1 MWQSLLE
8 HNSTVY
14 SLNTRSQH
22 YFLKTRLC
30 TQRFA
35 FYIFDSFFHVKSPL
49 VGSTM
54 LTGTPCINTYI
65 CIHRCTKYLLLFS
78 HLRISS
84 RYERRGG
91 PSKCHAETFLL
102 IHAKWTVLRSFAFL
116 SQFFFFFFFT
126 CTEPVSTMQS
136 RNQLFILFRTYSKVF
151 VVQTN
156 RETKLGLDNE
166 IFWYEISFIRVQIK
180 INYVKKNMYISIV
193 YKKLVNK
200 QQFHKVLF
208 EIDWYTNTFY
218 TQCM

>member
-22 YFLKTRLC
+22 YFLKTRHC
-30 TQRFA
+30 TQRFV
-35 FYIFDSFFHVKSPL
+35 FYIFDSFLHVKSPL

-65 CIHRCTKYLLLFS
+65 CIHRCIKYLLLFS

-116 SQFFFFFFFT
+116 SQFFFFFLLALSWYQRYKAETSYSYCSVHTVKSSLFKLIGRRNLVWITKFSDMKYHLFECRLRLIMLRRI
-126 CTEPVSTMQS
+126 CTYP
-136 RNQLFILFRTYSKVF
+136 LFIK
-151 VVQTN
+151 
-156 RETKLGLDNE
+156 E
-166 IFWYEISFIRVQIK
+166 
-180 INYVKKNMYISIV
+180 
-193 YKKLVNK
+193 LVNK
-200 QQFHKVLF
+200 QQFHKVVF